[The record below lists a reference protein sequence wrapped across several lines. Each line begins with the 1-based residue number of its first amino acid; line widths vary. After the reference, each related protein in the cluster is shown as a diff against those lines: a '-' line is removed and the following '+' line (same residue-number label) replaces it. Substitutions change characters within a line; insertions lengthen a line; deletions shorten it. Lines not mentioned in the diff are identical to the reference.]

1 MVQNLVAVTLRK
13 LKSFKQTRS
22 WNTLA
27 RAEVIVDSDSLY
39 TSFLHLFS
47 INLLHTLPYTIFTI
61 FLSTWPCLPLVY
73 VKLGF

>member
-1 MVQNLVAVTLRK
+1 MVQNLVAFNLRN

-39 TSFLHLFS
+39 TSLLHIFS
-47 INLLHTLPYTIFTI
+47 IYFYYIHY
-61 FLSTWPCLPLVY
+61 PCLPLVY
-73 VKLGF
+73 VKLGLKNPYT